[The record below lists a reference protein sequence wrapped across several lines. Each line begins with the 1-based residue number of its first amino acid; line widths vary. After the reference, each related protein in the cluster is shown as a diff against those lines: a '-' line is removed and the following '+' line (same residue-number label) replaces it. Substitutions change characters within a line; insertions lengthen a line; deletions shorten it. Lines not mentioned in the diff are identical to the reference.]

1 MFEFESNSYCIT
13 IEIIGAWVKAM
24 RTNSITAA
32 TSPPEA
38 EALGLS
44 PITLLKQ
51 AGAAIGAVVSRSLAG
66 LSHSARGLQPRASE
80 VSHASKSVSLK

>member
-1 MFEFESNSYCIT
+1 
-13 IEIIGAWVKAM
+13 M

-38 EALGLS
+38 EVLGLS

-51 AGAAIGAVVSRSLAG
+51 AGAAIGAAVSRS
-66 LSHSARGLQPRASE
+66 
-80 VSHASKSVSLK
+80 